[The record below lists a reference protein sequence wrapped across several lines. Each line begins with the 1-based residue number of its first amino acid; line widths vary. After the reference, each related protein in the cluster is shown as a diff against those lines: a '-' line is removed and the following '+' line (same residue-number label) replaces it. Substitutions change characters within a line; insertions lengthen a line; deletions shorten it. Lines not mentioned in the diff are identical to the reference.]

1 MYELP
6 DSLEVCYCAI
16 SAKRTDWD
24 KKYWEQPCGEGLG
37 DSHGWKAGT
46 KSVHL
51 QSRGTAASWAVP
63 EAVGAAGP
71 RRWLCPSA
79 LPLCDL
85 TCSAVSRPGVFSTRA
100 GPEEGYENDWG
111 LEYLSYKD
119 GRRELE
125 LFSMEKRRVCVI
137 LIVVLQYHKWGYKKD
152 ISFYMDR

>member
-1 MYELP
+1 MDEK
-6 DSLEVCYCAI
+6 LEPRACTCRAEGQLHPGLCQ
-16 SAKRTDWD
+16 KQ
-24 KKYWEQPCGEGLG
+24 WEQQGQGS
-37 DSHGWKAGT
+37 DSAP
-46 KSVHL
+46 
-51 QSRGTAASWAVP
+51 Q
-63 EAVGAAGP
+63 
-71 RRWLCPSA
+71 LCPSA

-119 GRRELE
+119 GWRELE